1 MNRVDDKR
9 YLVTGFNAETG
20 QVKRLAEEQD
30 QAGAEHA
37 GVSWLEQQPIGSLVQ
52 VMEARDRC
60 GVTLDGK
67 EIPRWPELIQRSQA
81 KRVMGGV
88 EWL

>member
-37 GVSWLEQQPIGSLVQ
+37 GVSWLEHQPIGSLVQ
-52 VMEARDRC
+52 VMEANRN
-60 GVTLDGK
+60 GHINMTM
-67 EIPRWPELIQRSQA
+67 RSQA